1 MTLMRIGHGWDLHRL
16 VPGRPLMVGGVRL
29 AGDRGGLGHSDA
41 DAALHA
47 LTDAVLG
54 AAGLGDIGQHFPDTD
69 PRYRDAPSAT
79 FLAEAVKLARQR
91 GFSVVNADLT
101 VVIES
106 PRLNP
111 YRDAI
116 RLSIAAALEVA
127 PERVNVK
134 AKTAEGL
141 GPVGEGAAMEAHAVV
156 LLEK

>member
-1 MTLMRIGHGWDLHRL
+1 MTRVGHGWDVHRL
-16 VPGRPLMVGGVRL
+16 VPGRALMIGGVKL
-29 AGDRGGLGHSDA
+29 PSDRGGLGHSDA

-69 PRYRDAPSAT
+69 PRFKDAPSAT
-79 FLAEAVKLARQR
+79 FLAEAVKLAAQR
-91 GFSVVNADLT
+91 GFTVANVDLT
-101 VVIES
+101 VVIEA
-106 PRLNP
+106 PRLSP

-116 RLSIAAALEVA
+116 RLSIAAALGVP

-141 GPVGEGAAMEAHAVV
+141 GPVGEGVAMEAHAVV
-156 LLEK
+156 LLEA